1 MAAYRLVF
9 RRSVS
14 KDLRGI
20 PEDDLRRI
28 LARIEALAEDP
39 RGRGCEKLSGAERW
53 RARQGRYRVLYEIH
67 DDEETVVVVKV
78 GHRRHVYRGT

>member
-20 PEDDLRRI
+20 AASDLRRI
-28 LARIEALAEDP
+28 LARIEGLAEDP

-53 RARQGRYRVLYEIH
+53 RVRQGRYRILYEIH
-67 DDEETVVVVKV
+67 DDEETVIVVKV